1 MNVQAL
7 RACEQKDLNGTGFQP
22 FRSNGEH
29 VLACLGCRGHIP
41 LGTHRE
47 STVNLLSIPADTS
60 FQRRAAPQPTMKV
73 AEPIEQRSS
82 VSQQHFDDLRI
93 LHRKRFGIKPEF
105 ATSDHQNAGVD
116 SEGLLVMESLLSSD
130 G

>member
-7 RACEQKDLNGTGFQP
+7 RACEQKDLSGTGFQP

-47 STVNLLSIPADTS
+47 STVNLWRIPADTS
-60 FQRRAAPQPTMKV
+60 FQRRAALQPTMKV

-82 VSQQHFDDLRI
+82 VSQQHLDDLRI
-93 LHRKRFGIKPEF
+93 LHRKRFGIKSEF
-105 ATSDHQNAGVD
+105 ATSDHQSAGFD
-116 SEGLLVMESLLSSD
+116 SEGLLVMENLLSSD
-130 G
+130 S